1 MSANNPL
8 PSEALAQL
16 FTEARTHNGWRDREV
31 PDALLR
37 EAVDISKWGPTS
49 ANCSP
54 LRIVFVRSPEAKARL
69 APALAPGNLEK
80 TMAAPA
86 TAILAY
92 DLAFHEHLPR
102 LFPAADARSWFVG
115 NPPLIEET
123 AFRNATLQAAY
134 LILALAGAW
143 ARHGA
148 DERVRQSR
156 RGRRVLSRRRR
167 EVEFS
172 AQHRLWR
179 TRQALPA
186 RSTTRLRGNGANFV
200 IGAEARGR

>member
-16 FTEARTHNGWRDREV
+16 FTEARTHNGWLDREV

-37 EAVDISKWGPTS
+37 QAVDISKWGPTS

-92 DLAFHEHLPR
+92 DLGFHEHLPR
-102 LFPAADARSWFVG
+102 LFPAADARSWFAG
-115 NPPLIEET
+115 NAPLIEET

-134 LILALAGAW
+134 LILALRALGLDAGPMSGFYKSAVDAEFFPGGGVKSNFLLNIGYGEPAKLHPRGPRLAFEEM
-143 ARHGA
+143 ARI
-148 DERVRQSR
+148 
-156 RGRRVLSRRRR
+156 L
-167 EVEFS
+167 
-172 AQHRLWR
+172 
-179 TRQALPA
+179 
-186 RSTTRLRGNGANFV
+186 
-200 IGAEARGR
+200 